1 VIATPGATSS
11 HKDGNTTFVIKEED
25 KEEEE

>member
-1 VIATPGATSS
+1 VIATAGATNS
-11 HKDGNTTFVIKEED
+11 HNDGNTTFVIKEED